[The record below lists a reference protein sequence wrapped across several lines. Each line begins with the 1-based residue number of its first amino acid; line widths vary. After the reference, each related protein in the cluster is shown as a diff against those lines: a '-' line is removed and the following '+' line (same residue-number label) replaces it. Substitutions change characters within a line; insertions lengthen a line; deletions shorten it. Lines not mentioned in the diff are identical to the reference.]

1 MEELLYIVIP
11 VYNEQEVIAKTFE
24 LFDKKLNEL
33 INNKNIGIG
42 SKLIYV
48 DDGSTDDTW
57 KIINSFKYKSAF
69 VGGVRLSCN
78 RGHQNALIAG
88 LSEVVDKCDLCITI
102 DCDGQD
108 DINAIDKMID
118 EYRSGSEIVYG
129 IREDRKSDTF
139 LKRVTAESYYKF
151 LKFLGCKVIYN
162 HADYRLMS
170 TRSVHALLQYDE
182 SNLYIRGIIPML
194 GFKTSYVEY
203 TRQKRIDGETH
214 YSITKMMNL
223 AINGITNLSIR
234 PLRIIIV
241 FGLAVA
247 LISIFFLIWA
257 VYMKLTGNTV
267 SGWSS
272 LVAIVSFLSGV
283 QLLSIG
289 VIAEYVGKIYLET
302 KHRPK
307 YFISERL

>member
-1 MEELLYIVIP
+1 M
-11 VYNEQEVIAKTFE
+11 
-24 LFDKKLNEL
+24 FDKKLQEL

-42 SKLIYV
+42 SKLIYI

-57 KIINSFKYKSAF
+57 KIINGFKNKSAF
-69 VGGVRLSCN
+69 VGGARLSCN

-88 LSEVVDKCDLCITI
+88 FSEAVDKCDICITI

-118 EYRSGSEIVYG
+118 EYRNGSEIVYG

-139 LKRVTAESYYKF
+139 LKRVTAECYYKF
-151 LKFLGCKVIYN
+151 LEFLGCKVIYN

-170 TRSVHALLQYDE
+170 KRAVQALLQYDE
-182 SNLYIRGIIPML
+182 SNLYIRGVIPML
-194 GFKTSYVEY
+194 GFKTSNVEY

-214 YSITKMMNL
+214 YSVTKMMNL
-223 AINGITNLSIR
+223 ALNGITNLSIR
-234 PLRIIIV
+234 PLRIIILIGIV
-241 FGLAVA
+241 VV
-247 LISIFFLIWA
+247 LISVFFLIWA
-257 VYMKLTGNTV
+257 VYKKLIGDTV

-272 LVAIVSFLSGV
+272 LVAIVSYLAGV